1 MSMFML
7 KNEYKNIKTKNIKRA
22 KLCKIQDLVPDSI
35 TIIFHHFLKDN

>member
-7 KNEYKNIKTKNIKRA
+7 KNEYKNIKRA